1 MRDQLI
7 IIELDAGWRRL
18 LLLLPVGVVL
28 LGAWFAARWC
38 LANTVAEWA
47 PDAAGAQAAAR
58 LAPSDPQAHYTLAEL
73 GSRSMQP
80 ENLPQAAREYE
91 LAASLSPHDYRL
103 WLKLGRARE
112 LTDDT
117 AAGGEQALRRAVELA
132 PGYADP
138 RWFLGNYLLRRG
150 RDAEA
155 FAELQKAAEINP
167 ARYQGPVL
175 DVAWQLYGGNIKA
188 MLGAMGGA
196 EALRAA
202 LVEYLI
208 GREQLD
214 DARRLWQS
222 LDAAQQQGQRALGE
236 KLQRSI
242 FARKQFAAVLD
253 IQRGFGGTG
262 GDSGAAA
269 TAQPSVG
276 TLLNG
281 GFEGP
286 VAPPGKSFFDWQ
298 VAPVA
303 QAQINLDE
311 RQRHGGA
318 RSLRIVFD
326 ATSPLDFRNVSQFV
340 VVEQSARYRLE
351 FYVRAEDLKSVSTPL
366 AEVVDAA
373 DPARVLAR
381 SAPLR
386 QGTEDWQQVALD
398 FTTGA
403 QAEGITVRLSRS
415 PCDAPVCP
423 LFGKVWYDDF
433 TLQRTDGGSGSDG
446 SGGDSVGRRG
456 SARVR

>member
-1 MRDQLI
+1 MTIDLSAR
-7 IIELDAGWRRL
+7 WRRL
-18 LLLLPVGVVL
+18 LLLLPVGLVL
-28 LGAWFAARWC
+28 SGAWFAARWC
-38 LANTVAEWA
+38 VANTVAEWA
-47 PDAAGAQAAAR
+47 PDAAAAQAAAR

-80 ENLPQAAREYE
+80 ENLPQAVREYE

-112 LTDDT
+112 LTGDT
-117 AAGGEQALRRAVELA
+117 AAAAGGEKALRRAVELA

-138 RWFLGNYLLRRG
+138 RWFLGNYLLRQG

-167 ARYQGPVL
+167 VRYQGPVL
-175 DVAWQLYGGNIKA
+175 DVAWQLYGGNIEA
-188 MLGAMGGA
+188 MLGAMGGTN
-196 EALRAA
+196 ALRAA
-202 LVEYLI
+202 LVDYLL
-208 GREQLD
+208 GRQQYD

-222 LDAAQQQGQRALGE
+222 LDAEQRQPQRALGE
-236 KLQRSI
+236 KLQRAL
-242 FARKQFAAVLD
+242 FGQKQFAAVLD
-253 IQRGFGGTG
+253 IQRGFGGTS
-262 GDSGAAA
+262 GDTSAAA
-269 TAQPSVG
+269 TVQPSVG
-276 TLLNG
+276 ALVNG

-298 VAPVA
+298 VVPVA

-318 RSLRIVFD
+318 RSLRIIFD

-340 VVEQSARYRLE
+340 VVEPSARYQLE
-351 FYVRAEDLKSVSTPL
+351 FYVRAEELKGVSTPL

-373 DPARVLAR
+373 DPARVLAH
-381 SAPLR
+381 SAPLQ
-386 QGTEDWQQVALD
+386 QGTEEWQQVALD

-403 QAEGITVRLSRS
+403 QAEGITVRLNRS
-415 PCDAPVCP
+415 PCDALVCP

-433 TLQRTDGGSGSDG
+433 TLQRTDGGSGGDG
-446 SGGDSVGRRG
+446 SGGDSVGRRS